1 MIEFPRH
8 RVIDSLGR
16 FSSSIFLT
24 RAACNFAFERMREEK
39 GGTCRRDKDGQ
50 GRWVIWRSKTR
61 IYSLG
66 GDEAVGSDGV
76 SLRHQVSSFAC
87 RFSLSVWRGGAGFVL
102 YCIIRS
108 KIIKVCCHF

>member
-1 MIEFPRH
+1 MIEFPRL

-24 RAACNFAFERMREEK
+24 RAACNFAFGRMREEK

-76 SLRHQVSSFAC
+76 SLRHQVSSFC
-87 RFSLSVWRGGAGFVL
+87 LSLFAFGMAWRSGIRTLL
-102 YCIIRS
+102 YNTE
-108 KIIKVCCHF
+108 